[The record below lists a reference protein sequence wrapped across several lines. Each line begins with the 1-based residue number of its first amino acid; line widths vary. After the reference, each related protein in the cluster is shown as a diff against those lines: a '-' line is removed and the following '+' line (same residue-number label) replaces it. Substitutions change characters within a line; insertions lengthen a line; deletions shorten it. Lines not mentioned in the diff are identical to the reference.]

1 MLMLGALCCASA
13 CEGAKAPAG
22 KSDADKPGE
31 PAKVEKAEPAK
42 VEKAEPVKDGQNRTP
57 AVVVEAEGPGS
68 APGAPVAAPAWFD
81 AAKIDNSTLVKQMAS
96 EGTIAGGQATAMIL
110 ELEAGTTPEQ
120 CVDKARAVL
129 GETLPEVP
137 EATSADGRL
146 MVQGKTAD
154 YHYTVVCGDANG
166 KPTMYMSYTAPKS
179 Q

>member
-1 MLMLGALCCASA
+1 MIMLGALCCASA
-13 CEGAKAPAG
+13 CEGGKAPAKAPAG

-31 PAKVEKAEPAK
+31 PAKVEAKAQ
-42 VEKAEPVKDGQNRTP
+42 PVKDGQNRTP

-110 ELEAGTTPEQ
+110 ELEAGTTPQQ

-166 KPTMYMSYTAPKS
+166 KPTMYLSYTAPRS